1 MPVASTASVSRG
13 RGRGRG
19 RWAGDLNPSQ
29 GSKTKT
35 SPSPTPVGSAGGG
48 KSPRQWPSP
57 RDSLVISP
65 CPSVGSMNGE
75 TVPDQFAGPEDKEG
89 TTPASDVCVRRV
101 QSQSSLPARNGQ
113 APLGPPSPGVQQPRI
128 PDPGPRFTGELPR
141 PPQVWV
147 HRSQS
152 QPSFPADSQ
161 DSRTA
166 THVHSQRNPPQIS
179 PRPTKHAAL
188 SQSSKDLILKSLT
201 SRNGETTRADRTQS
215 PRPRHNGQVALP
227 ADSPPPQAPPHTS
240 PTGDNPGVT
249 TPPAT
254 GSRAQ
259 TPDRPL
265 SRDGSQPSLN
275 VWVQRAHARNV
286 QLPNGRDDVTPP
298 FTPRPGSKS
307 PSPGQGRASSS
318 SPRSQTASPSP
329 RERGCEGEL
338 PPPPSPRGKD
348 CSANSDSS
356 ADDAELEGLVGLPD
370 RVLMFNKRDPV
381 SILMEYGQT
390 REVKVSFTEMSR
402 SGPHH
407 ASRFHTAAI
416 VDGETHVQA
425 TGTSKKN
432 AKKAAAIL
440 ALRTMYERGMAHLQ
454 QGNDTVNGE
463 VRDMEREEGTSSVC
477 HGTRVMHVSR
487 RMLEVAEETQFINYS
502 KDKVLATMVL
512 ERRGTYTVV
521 GLGTGNRCIQY
532 QNLPTDGSRVIH
544 SHAEIIARRAFIRYM
559 LKQLSSYRGSERHAL
574 FSRCRHTGLL
584 RLHDDIRVH
593 LYISRPP
600 CGDAAA
606 FPTIT
611 NFPNRMR
618 AIRKQGQLRTIIDDG
633 EGAIPTEFQLPA
645 NANGKERLR
654 VMTCSDKILRWNA
667 VGIQG
672 ALLSNFLNPIY
683 LSSVVIGSH
692 TGDQRGHV
700 PRAVSGRLKCGRL
713 HEVLMKPFRISS
725 PEIVY
730 PPHSDNYAIT
740 KSKQYCIT
748 WCEGDPDA
756 EVIDAV
762 SGAVAMEPNNDS
774 PSSRVSKR
782 TLLSLF
788 RQASHTL
795 RADHLASL
803 TYTEAKVAARAYQR
817 TKKSVEAHLQ
827 NCGFGQWLSLQQ
839 TYGVDNFREA
849 EKLQQQQE

>member
-1 MPVASTASVSRG
+1 MEKVS
-13 RGRGRG
+13 
-19 RWAGDLNPSQ
+19 
-29 GSKTKT
+29 
-35 SPSPTPVGSAGGG
+35 SA
-48 KSPRQWPSP
+48 
-57 RDSLVISP
+57 
-65 CPSVGSMNGE
+65 
-75 TVPDQFAGPEDKEG
+75 
-89 TTPASDVCVRRV
+89 
-101 QSQSSLPARNGQ
+101 
-113 APLGPPSPGVQQPRI
+113 
-128 PDPGPRFTGELPR
+128 
-141 PPQVWV
+141 
-147 HRSQS
+147 
-152 QPSFPADSQ
+152 
-161 DSRTA
+161 
-166 THVHSQRNPPQIS
+166 
-179 PRPTKHAAL
+179 
-188 SQSSKDLILKSLT
+188 
-201 SRNGETTRADRTQS
+201 
-215 PRPRHNGQVALP
+215 
-227 ADSPPPQAPPHTS
+227 
-240 PTGDNPGVT
+240 
-249 TPPAT
+249 
-254 GSRAQ
+254 
-259 TPDRPL
+259 
-265 SRDGSQPSLN
+265 
-275 VWVQRAHARNV
+275 
-286 QLPNGRDDVTPP
+286 
-298 FTPRPGSKS
+298 
-307 PSPGQGRASSS
+307 
-318 SPRSQTASPSP
+318 
-329 RERGCEGEL
+329 
-338 PPPPSPRGKD
+338 PPPPGPHGPVQQGYPTKRYKTRIISYTVVSKASKPIIRRRRVAEHPPDSSGYPPANHHHHHHQHPKDNHRHLSHHNQQQHHPNQQHHPPRLTPHRHHHQPEPSHHPHDAPGRWKQLCRRSVPQEEEED
-348 CSANSDSS
+348 GEEQEEEEEEEEEEAENSGVVLPSSQRTVGSQRSSNNSDG
-356 ADDAELEGLVGLPD
+356 DDSEELEGLVGLPD